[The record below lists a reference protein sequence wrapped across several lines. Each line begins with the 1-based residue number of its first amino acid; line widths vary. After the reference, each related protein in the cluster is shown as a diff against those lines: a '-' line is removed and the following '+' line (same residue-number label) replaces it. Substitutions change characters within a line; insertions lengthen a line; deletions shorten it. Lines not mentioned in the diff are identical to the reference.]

1 MIILKYDPIRR
12 CLAAKTV
19 LLPFLLSISIVTGA
33 IVELPMQAAMAAKSD
48 DASPV
53 ATSRERTGK
62 DGNSIGQLLIHG
74 KRALTIRTPNGKL
87 QPADRVR
94 IAADRLNDVLSSRDS
109 DLSITA
115 KQNDSDLWVV
125 DAGGV
130 TLLIANEK
138 EATALDITPEA
149 LARRWAR
156 GIRSVLDSD
165 EPKVVSKP
173 KDEPKADVK
182 PEIKPEPQKPEAGVT
197 LASDSITIPLGET
210 RTVSVG
216 GAAPVTTITSDDSD
230 AEIVHGDFDSSRRS
244 LIIHALSVGKGS
256 VTVHSDQGGSDAKI
270 DVTVQRYAGEV
281 APGIEVA
288 VSGDPSTP
296 ADVVTQA
303 LYQGILRAVSMQPQ
317 TAIRFGRITP
327 ASASL
332 DIGDTYTQK
341 VPVTIT
347 GPDLFTVDASV
358 AVKVTNKA
366 IAQQEASTLLY
377 SNNPE
382 RVPSAQELYR
392 GKLRPLKSVRLD
404 YHHQNISGSQLFFRT
419 ELVND
424 SDVPASVH
432 VIAGMSLPAMDT
444 FRVGYKAGLMFMK
457 SLSTNTGIVL
467 DIPPHSRAPV
477 IAQRLPDGLTVSG
490 IVQMQQL
497 TGPASGL
504 DLRVA
509 ADNDDTIVNAPAAQL
524 VQNSLGR
531 NTILSPI
538 LQLAEVTTPAADAP
552 APLSAHVYDLP
563 RIPLHGEYKVGG
575 MWEHLKL
582 GQVEALTDKSGKQR
596 LFGNYGATYDITIN
610 VTNPTDKT
618 KTVVVMFDPTAGYA
632 AGVFLM
638 QDGSIVDF
646 DPIQSPN
653 DREVMRTTL
662 TAGETQ
668 TLKMSTI
675 PLNGSFYPV
684 TLVVHSL

>member
-12 CLAAKTV
+12 RFAAKSV
-19 LLPFLLSISIVTGA
+19 LLPILLGTSIAAAA
-33 IVELPMQAAMAAKSD
+33 ILELPMQAAMAAKSD
-48 DASPV
+48 DAAPV

-62 DGNSIGQLLIHG
+62 DGNPIGQLLIRG

-94 IAADRLNDVLSSRDS
+94 IAADRLNDALSSHDS

-156 GIRSVLDSD
+156 GIRSVLGAD
-165 EPKVVSKP
+165 EPKSVSN
-173 KDEPKADVK
+173 DEPKPDVK
-182 PEIKPEPQKPEAGVT
+182 PEIKPEPPPKPEVGVT

-210 RTVSVG
+210 RTISVG
-216 GAAPVTTITSDDSD
+216 GAAPVKTITSDDSD

-281 APGIEVA
+281 APAIDVA

-296 ADVVTQA
+296 SDAVTQA
-303 LYQGILRAVSMQPQ
+303 LYQGILRAISMQPQ

-327 ASASL
+327 ASAPL
-332 DIGDTYTQK
+332 EIGDAYTQK

-347 GPDLFTVDASV
+347 GPDLFTVDSV
-358 AVKVTNKA
+358 VTVKVSNKP

-404 YHHQNISGSQLFFRT
+404 YHHQNISGNQLFFRT

-424 SDVPASVH
+424 SDVSASVH

-444 FRVGYKAGLMFMK
+444 FRVGYKAGQMFMK

-477 IAQRLPDGLTVSG
+477 IAQRLPAGLTVSG

-497 TGPASGL
+497 TGPAAGL

-538 LQLAEVTTPAADAP
+538 LQLAEVTTPAADTP
-552 APLSAHVYDLP
+552 TPLSAHVYDLP

-638 QDGSIVDF
+638 PDGSIVDF